1 MESVKKMMQITTVT
15 GRYLPE
21 IRSVPGRCSAIS
33 VMMKFCAFT
42 QMPLKNTNGAAHGE
56 RTGTASSKAAMSPNR
71 SSHAEISNT
80 KSDVSTE
87 TNCTVPYK

>member
-1 MESVKKMMQITTVT
+1 M
-15 GRYLPE
+15 
-21 IRSVPGRCSAIS
+21 CSAIS

>member
-1 MESVKKMMQITTVT
+1 MKKRIQITTVT

-21 IRSVPGRCSAIS
+21 IRSVPGMCSAIS

-56 RTGTASSKAAMSPNR
+56 RMGTASSKAAMSPNR